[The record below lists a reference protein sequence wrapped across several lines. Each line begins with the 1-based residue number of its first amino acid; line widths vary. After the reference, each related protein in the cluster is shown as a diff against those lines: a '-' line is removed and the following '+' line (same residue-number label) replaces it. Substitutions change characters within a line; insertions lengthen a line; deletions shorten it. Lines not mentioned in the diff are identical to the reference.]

1 MKLSTVFLVSA
12 VAADKKVKN
21 HVIWATNQISVQ
33 FFRIEGPIFKEIKA
47 NLILFD

>member
-21 HVIWATNQISVQ
+21 HVIWTTNQIAVQ
-33 FFRIEGPIFKEIKA
+33 LLYFKGQIVQAYFDE
-47 NLILFD
+47 NLAV